1 VNLSTLENQ
10 SVVGSFHFTHNV
22 KAAKEK
28 YLKSYSS
35 NTKIWPVNQ
44 ILNNMGKRRRKH
56 NYEEGK
62 KSVISIQIVQNEY
75 LIRIFTKYEM
85 TALQIQI
92 PKQDEHTVLGKEIR
106 RNSIGEEA
114 L

>member
-1 VNLSTLENQ
+1 MNLSTLENQ

-75 LIRIFTKYEM
+75 LIRIFH
-85 TALQIQI
+85 QI
-92 PKQDEHTVLGKEIR
+92 
-106 RNSIGEEA
+106 RNDGFTNSNTETG
-114 L
+114 